1 MKHSKKF
8 AAMMAAL
15 ALTACSIAP
24 MFVMNASA
32 TEVKTGSI
40 SISKAEAGHTFTAY
54 QIFSGSIDKDGSAVT
69 FGQVVWGTGIDDEK
83 TFDVTVDGTVVARN
97 IYAALK
103 ALDITVEVEKEG
115 GTKENVKPFDF
126 NFDDETPETAAD
138 VAKGLELIQ
147 SNANKNTRTDIDK
160 VAEVFAKYKKGN
172 GTPATAPTT
181 EGGDYTFT
189 DLDAGYYLV
198 TDSTTSGAETTQ
210 LSKYMLQVAAGEVVD
225 VAVKSDAPK
234 VMKKVFEDT
243 KTQSDTVSFDGKNI
257 DLGTGFND
265 AADYD
270 MNQVFEFNLYGSL
283 PSNYEVY
290 EGYSYEFV
298 DTYDKGISLVDT
310 NKTVEGIDATDFTI
324 TVGNTVIPAVGAND
338 TVNYTYTA
346 LTKDADEVT
355 GDREAGFKLTF
366 ADLKDIVDADGNAI
380 TLTADSVIKVSYN
393 AILNADA
400 VIGNPGNENDVF
412 LKYSKN
418 PYNGGAGTE
427 KPKEKEEDKG
437 KTPKD
442 TNVVF
447 TYKIDSTK
455 YLNEIKAGNEAGEN
469 EAGFVLKKVITND
482 DDTTTTL
489 YANVDS
495 SNKIL
500 GWATEDDAFNK
511 DEDGKITTPK
521 DGFEVKTAD
530 KGKFGFTG
538 LQDGTYTLVETTVP
552 TGYNKM
558 DDLTIKV
565 TAVTNNEAANTC
577 QNYLETEGTDT
588 GKVLTK
594 LQVEVNG
601 ETTDGNATEIKNE
614 QNEVLVGTQGQV
626 DLSILNQ
633 KGSTLPSTGGIGTT
647 IFYLGGGAMVAVA
660 GVFLITKKRMGK
672 REN

>member
-32 TEVKTGSI
+32 TEVTTGSI

-69 FGQVVWGTGIDDEK
+69 FGQVVWGTGIDETKKVDEK
-83 TFDVTVDGTVVARN
+83 N
-97 IYAALK
+97 IYEALK

-243 KTQSDTVSFDGKNI
+243 KIQSDTVSFDGKNI

-310 NKTVEGIDATDFTI
+310 NNSGAVEATDFTI

-427 KPKEKEEDKG
+427 KPKEEEEDKG

-442 TNVVF
+442 INVVF
-447 TYKIDSTK
+447 TYEIDSTK
-455 YLNEIKAGNEAGEN
+455 YLDEKTAGNEAGAGV
-469 EAGFVLKKVITND
+469 AGFKLFNADKTKVA
-482 DDTTTTL
+482 TL
-489 YANVDS
+489 EN
-495 SNKIL
+495 NKIT
-500 GWATEDDAFNK
+500 GWIDITAENK
-511 DEDGKITTPK
+511 
-521 DGFEVKTAD
+521 AD
-530 KGKFGFTG
+530 SEENNSTVGTQVETVAGGKFNFTG
-538 LQDGTYTLVETTVP
+538 LQDGTYVLVETKVP
-552 TGYNKM
+552 SGYNKM

-565 TAVTNNEAANTC
+565 TAVTNNEDANTC
-577 QNYLETEGTDT
+577 QNYLETEGTDK
-588 GKVLTK
+588 GNVLTK